1 MEPPDRPAPARS
13 LAERVHDWVQWVGV
27 GRLTASAVA
36 ALTVVAG
43 GYWLVKPPAATTES
57 KLPFAESTTSSN
69 PANAATGSS
78 MPGVTN
84 SSTTGAGALQLAVV
98 HVAGAVN
105 APGVYQLAEGSR
117 VIDAVRAAGG
127 LSADANPDA
136 VNLAALVTDG
146 QRVYVPSVGEPIS
159 SVALDE
165 GADNALEPWPIN
177 INSASAERLEALPGV
192 GPATAAAIIAH
203 RNQQGPFASVDQLA
217 DVRGIGPA
225 KLEAI
230 RALVTV

>member
-1 MEPPDRPAPARS
+1 MEPPNRPAPARS
-13 LAERVHDWVQWVGV
+13 FVERVHEWMQWVGV
-27 GRLTASAVA
+27 GRLVASAVA

-57 KLPFAESTTSSN
+57 KLPFAGTTSSGT
-69 PANAATGSS
+69 PAFSATG
-78 MPGVTN
+78 N
-84 SSTTGAGALQLAVV
+84 STTGTTTSAVQFAVV
-98 HVAGAVN
+98 HIAGAVN
-105 APGVYQLAEGSR
+105 APGVYQLTDGSR
-117 VIDAVRAAGG
+117 VIDAVQAAGG
-127 LSADANPDA
+127 LSVDANPDA

-146 QRVYVPSVGEPIS
+146 QRVYVPSVGELISPIPTG
-159 SVALDE
+159 E
-165 GADNALEPWPIN
+165 GADSALEPWPIN
-177 INSASAERLEALPGV
+177 INSANSERLEDLPGV

-203 RNQQGPFASVDQLA
+203 RDQQGPFASVDQLA